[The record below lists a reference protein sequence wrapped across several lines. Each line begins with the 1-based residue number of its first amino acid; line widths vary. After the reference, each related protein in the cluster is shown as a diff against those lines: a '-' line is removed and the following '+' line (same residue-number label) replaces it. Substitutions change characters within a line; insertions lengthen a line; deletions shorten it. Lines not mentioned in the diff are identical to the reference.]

1 MADVKP
7 PVDLPLEPLDHA
19 PDDPTLWGE
28 VPLELLVRYS
38 CVPVRREGER
48 IVLAFASL
56 DDPTKVDELEF
67 LLERPIEPVLAPA
80 DRVAT
85 LLRRHH
91 GGEILLEQAS
101 EGLRLQLVADDES
114 GHGRGEA
121 APEREP
127 DRAPRRLARPRRPR
141 PPRLR
146 HPHRDEGP
154 RGPRQVPDR
163 RRPLPRPR
171 APRQAAPRHDHQPP
185 QGDVGAR
192 HRGEAGAAGR
202 ALPAAGQGTHDRL
215 PRLDHAVDARRGRGH
230 PHPRQGAAPRRVPQ
244 PAPRRPGLLRGRPA
258 QAPQVH
264 HRALRDGGRDRTDRQ
279 RQDHDPLR
287 RPQRDRFARG
297 QDHHD
302 RGPGRVP
309 DPRASCRCR

>member
-7 PVDLPLEPLDHA
+7 PADFPLEPLDDA
-19 PDDPTLWGE
+19 PDDPTVWGE

-56 DDPTKVDELEF
+56 DDPAKIDELEF
-67 LLERPIEPVLAPA
+67 LLERPIEAVLAPA
-80 DRVAT
+80 DRVADAPQAPP
-85 LLRRHH
+85 RRRDPPRA
-91 GGEILLEQAS
+91 GERGPAPAARGRRRE
-101 EGLRLQLVADDES
+101 RD
-114 GHGRGEA
+114 GRGEA

-230 PHPRQGAAPRRVPQ
+230 PHPRQGAAPRGLPQ
-244 PAPRRPGLLRGRPA
+244 PAPRRAGLPRGRPA

-264 HRALRDGGRDRTDRQ
+264 HRALRHGGGDRA
-279 RQDHDPLR
+279 
-287 RPQRDRFARG
+287 RPAAARP
-297 QDHHD
+297 
-302 RGPGRVP
+302 RPSTPRSARSRAP
-309 DPRASCRCR
+309 RTRSSRSRTRSSTRSRASCRCR